1 MKSLFDE
8 HFEALRAAYSGT
20 AYMQRADGSR
30 LIKIPNYAL
39 RPRCW
44 NSIETTVYFLAVPS
58 YPLARPDCFWTDPQL
73 KLASGGPPQNT
84 SINNNHGGPE
94 SLLWFSWHVAKWDP
108 NHDTLLTYL
117 KVIDRRLQECK

>member
-1 MKSLFDE
+1 MKSLFEE
-8 HFEALRAAYSGT
+8 HFQALRATYPDVG
-20 AYMQRADGSR
+20 YMERADGSK
-30 LIKIPNYAL
+30 LIRVPQYAL
-39 RPRCW
+39 PAQGW
-44 NSIETTVYFLAVPS
+44 NAPTTTVYFLAVPS

-84 SINNNHGGPE
+84 SINNSHGGPE